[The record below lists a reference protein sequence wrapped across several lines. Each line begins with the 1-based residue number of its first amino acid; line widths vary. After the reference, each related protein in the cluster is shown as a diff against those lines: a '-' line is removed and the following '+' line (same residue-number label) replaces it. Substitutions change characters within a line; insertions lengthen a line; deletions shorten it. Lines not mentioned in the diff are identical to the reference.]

1 MYKDFDRVYTLVDIN
16 EKVKSGAKGVIL
28 MLLDKTDQ
36 VYEVEF
42 FDENHETI
50 DVTEVEG
57 HQIEKIGS

>member
-57 HQIEKIGS
+57 YQIEKIGS